1 MLSGLKFTPKLT
13 LNLPFGALAVE
24 LPTTEPFQR
33 HSTWRTEHR
42 FRRVCKLARET
53 TAALHAGDL
62 SRAVER
68 LLAVADEFPA
78 ADRRDAIL
86 MSHRFATLGEAQGL
100 ITADIQSKQREEL
113 VTDLMDALAKYRSD
127 AELAT
132 HSDDDVGFHPD
143 QDTADTTM
151 SDVARVRG
159 AEVDPQSA
167 IHCQNLG
174 WRVRNRWILRDVS
187 FQLRRGSI
195 VGVLGRNGAG
205 KTSLLRLLAQEVPA
219 TAGLISFP
227 DLSGRVHPFR
237 RLRDRITYVRQEPTP
252 YVGQLETHLRRFAVL
267 RGIHRDDV
275 DDEVSFAIE
284 RFQLGSHRDAEWSAL
299 SGGFRTR
306 VDLARSLLASP
317 DILILDEPLGP
328 LDTAS
333 QREYLAHLK
342 DIAASRRGVCILITS
357 QDVHAVT
364 DVADYM
370 IVISD
375 GRVTFTGAPGKLPD
389 FAAGK
394 AFEFAGRLEMADL
407 EPVLSPLPG
416 AKLIDHGTTRMVLA
430 NGSVD
435 ASQVLKALI
444 EHGETIHY
452 FRDVSRS
459 PQWLLELPH
468 GDPDA

>member
-1 MLSGLKFTPKLT
+1 MPSGLKFTPKLT

-42 FRRVCKLARET
+42 FKRVCTLAHET
-53 TAALHAGDL
+53 TAALRAGDL

-86 MSHRFATLGEAQGL
+86 MSHRLATLGDAEGL
-100 ITADIQSKQREEL
+100 ITADMRSKKREEL
-113 VTDLMDALAKYRSD
+113 VADLMEALAKYRSD

-143 QDTADTTM
+143 LDTVDATM
-151 SDVARVRG
+151 SEVARARDE
-159 AEVDPQSA
+159 EVDPRSA
-167 IHCQNLG
+167 IHCQSLG
-174 WRVRNRWILRDVS
+174 WRVRDRWILRDVS
-187 FQLRRGSI
+187 FHLRRGSI

-205 KTSLLRLLAQEVPA
+205 KTSLLRLLAQEVPPS
-219 TAGLISFP
+219 AGLIQFP
-227 DLSGRVHPFR
+227 DLSGRVQPFR

-284 RFQLGSHRDAEWSAL
+284 RFQLGSHQNAEWPEL

-328 LDTAS
+328 LDSAS

-342 DIAASRRGVCILITS
+342 DVAASRRGVCIIITS

-364 DVADYM
+364 DVADYL
-370 IVISD
+370 IVISE
-375 GRVTFTGAPGKLPD
+375 GRVTFAGAPGELPD

-394 AFEFAGRLEMADL
+394 AFEFAGKLQMADL
-407 EPVLSPLPG
+407 EPALSRLPG
-416 AKLIDHGTTRMVLA
+416 AKLIDHGTTRMLLA
-430 NGSVD
+430 NASVD
-435 ASQVLKALI
+435 ASQVLEALI
-444 EHGETIHY
+444 NGGETIHY

-459 PQWLLELPH
+459 PQWLLELT
-468 GDPDA
+468 PDDRDA

>member
-1 MLSGLKFTPKLT
+1 MFSAPKFTPKLT

-24 LPTTEPFQR
+24 LPTMDPFPR

-42 FRRVCKLARET
+42 FKRVCALAHET

-86 MSHRFATLGEAQGL
+86 MSHRLATLDDAEGL
-100 ITADIQSKQREEL
+100 ITAEVRARKREEL
-113 VTDLMDALAKYRSD
+113 VADLMEALAKYRSD

-132 HSDDDVGFHPD
+132 HSDDDAGLHPRR
-143 QDTADTTM
+143 DTVAATMAD
-151 SDVARVRG
+151 AAG
-159 AEVDPQSA
+159 ADEMAVDPGSA
-167 IHCQNLG
+167 VHCQSLG
-174 WRVRNRWILRDVS
+174 WRIRDRCILRDIS

-205 KTSLLRLLAQEVPA
+205 KTTLLRLLAHDVPA
-219 TAGLISFP
+219 TAGVIRFP
-227 DLSGRVHPFR
+227 DLEGRVQPFR

-252 YVGQLETHLRRFAVL
+252 YVGRLETHLRRFAAL
-267 RGIHRDDV
+267 RGIHRDDL
-275 DDEVSFAIE
+275 DDEVAFAIE
-284 RFQLGSHRDAEWSAL
+284 RFQLGPHRDAEWSQL

-328 LDTAS
+328 LDSAS

-342 DIAASRRGVCILITS
+342 DIAASRRGVCIVITS

-370 IVISD
+370 IVIND
-375 GRVTFTGAPGKLPD
+375 GRVTFAGAPGELPA
-389 FAAGK
+389 FTTGK
-394 AFEFAGRLEMADL
+394 AFEFAGKLAMAEL
-407 EPVLSPLPG
+407 EPVLARLPG
-416 AKLIDHGTTRMVLA
+416 AKLLDHGTTRMLLA
-430 NGSVD
+430 HGSVD
-435 ASQVLKALI
+435 ASDVLEALI
-444 EHGETIHY
+444 AGGETLHY

-459 PQWLLELPH
+459 PQWMLELPH
-468 GDPDA
+468 GASDA

>member
-1 MLSGLKFTPKLT
+1 MPSGLKFTPKLT

-42 FRRVCKLARET
+42 FKRVCKLAHET

-78 ADRRDAIL
+78 AERRDAIL
-86 MSHRFATLGEAQGL
+86 MSNRLATLGDAEGL
-100 ITADIQSKQREEL
+100 ITADMRSKKREEL
-113 VTDLMDALAKYRSD
+113 VADLMEALAKYRSD

-132 HSDDDVGFHPD
+132 HADDDVSFPPD
-143 QDTADTTM
+143 SDTVDATM
-151 SDVARVRG
+151 SEVARAR
-159 AEVDPQSA
+159 EEDVDPRSA
-167 IHCQNLG
+167 IHCQSLG
-174 WRVRNRWILRDVS
+174 WRVRGRWILRDVS

-205 KTSLLRLLAQEVPA
+205 KTSLLRLLAQEVPP
-219 TAGLISFP
+219 TAGLIQFP
-227 DLSGRVHPFR
+227 DLSGRVQPFR

-275 DDEVSFAIE
+275 DNEVSFAME
-284 RFQLGSHRDAEWSAL
+284 RFQLGSHRDAEWAEL

-328 LDTAS
+328 LDSAS

-342 DIAASRRGVCILITS
+342 DIAASRRGACIIITS

-370 IVISD
+370 IVISE
-375 GRVTFTGAPGKLPD
+375 GRVTFAGAPGKLPD
-389 FAAGK
+389 FATGK
-394 AFEFAGRLEMADL
+394 AFEFAGKLEMADL
-407 EPVLSPLPG
+407 EPALSRLPG
-416 AKLIDHGTTRMVLA
+416 AKLIDHGTTWMLLA
-430 NGSVD
+430 DGAVD
-435 ASQVLKALI
+435 ASQVLEALI
-444 EHGETIHY
+444 TGGETIHY

-468 GDPDA
+468 GDRDA

>member
-13 LNLPFGALAVE
+13 LSLPFGALAVE

-42 FRRVCKLARET
+42 FKRVCDLAHET
-53 TAALHAGDL
+53 TAALRAGDL
-62 SRAVER
+62 ARAVER

-86 MSHRFATLGEAQGL
+86 MSHRLATLDDAEGL
-100 ITADIQSKQREEL
+100 INPDTQSKKREEL
-113 VTDLMDALAKYRSD
+113 VADLMEALAKYRSD

-143 QDTADTTM
+143 PDTVDATM
-151 SDVARVRG
+151 SEAARARSE
-159 AEVDPQSA
+159 EVDPDAA
-167 IHCQNLG
+167 IHCQSLG
-174 WRVRNRWILRDVS
+174 WRVRDRWILRDVS

-205 KTSLLRLLAQEVPA
+205 KTSLLRLLAQDVPPA
-219 TAGLISFP
+219 EGLIRFP
-227 DLSGRVHPFR
+227 DLSGRVQPFR
-237 RLRDRITYVRQEPTP
+237 RLRDRISYVRQEPTS
-252 YVGQLETHLRRFAVL
+252 YVGQLENHLRRFAVL
-267 RGIHRDDV
+267 RGIHRDDL
-275 DDEVSFAIE
+275 DDEVSFVME
-284 RFQLGSHRDAEWSAL
+284 RFQLSSHRHAEWSEL

-328 LDTAS
+328 LDSAS

-342 DIAASRRGVCILITS
+342 DIAASRRGVCIIITS

-364 DVADYM
+364 DVADHM
-370 IVISD
+370 IVISE
-375 GRVTFTGAPGKLPD
+375 GRMSFAGAPGELPG
-389 FAAGK
+389 FATGK
-394 AFEFAGRLEMADL
+394 AFEFAGKLDFADL
-407 EPVLSPLPG
+407 ELALSRLPG
-416 AKLIDHGTTRMVLA
+416 AKLIDRGTTRMLLA
-430 NGSVD
+430 D
-435 ASQVLKALI
+435 ATVTATQALDALI
-444 EHGETIHY
+444 EGGETIHY

>member
-42 FRRVCKLARET
+42 FRRVCKLAHET

-86 MSHRFATLGEAQGL
+86 MSHRLATLGEAEGL
-100 ITADIQSKQREEL
+100 ITAEMRSKKREEL
-113 VTDLMDALAKYRSD
+113 VADLVEALAKYRSD

-132 HSDDDVGFHPD
+132 HSDDDAGFHPD
-143 QDTADTTM
+143 SDTADATM
-151 SDVARVRG
+151 PAALARDE
-159 AEVDPQSA
+159 AVDPRSA
-167 IHCQNLG
+167 IYCHDLE
-174 WRVRNRWILRDVS
+174 WRVRHRRILRDVS

-205 KTSLLRLLAQEVPA
+205 KTSLLRLLAQEIPP
-219 TAGLISFP
+219 TEGLILFP
-227 DLSGRVHPFR
+227 DLSGRVQPFR

-252 YVGQLETHLRRFAVL
+252 YVGQLETHLRRYAGL
-267 RGIHRDDV
+267 RGIHRDDL

-284 RFQLGSHRDAEWSAL
+284 RFQLGSHRDAEWSEL

-306 VDLARSLLASP
+306 VDLARALLASP

-328 LDTAS
+328 LDSAS

-342 DIAASRRGVCILITS
+342 DIAASRRGVCIIITS

-370 IVISD
+370 IVISE
-375 GRVTFTGAPGKLPD
+375 GRVTFAGTPGELPD
-389 FAAGK
+389 FATGK
-394 AFEFAGRLEMADL
+394 AFEFAGTLELAAL
-407 EPVLSPLPG
+407 EPALSCLPG
-416 AKLIDHGTTRMVLA
+416 AKLLDHGTTRMLLA
-430 NGSVD
+430 DGSVD
-435 ASQVLKALI
+435 ASQVLDALI
-444 EHGETIHY
+444 KGGETLHY

-459 PQWLLELPH
+459 PQWLLELPE
-468 GDPDA
+468 GDRDA